1 MAERVGIDIG
11 NSSVKYFSDGGSGEI
26 PKWRA
31 GGRLAQIVADPG
43 AQLSAIRYNGEDF
56 ILGEDAVLGNNF
68 VWKTD
73 EEKSDEINI
82 PFILLALARMGIT
95 DADIVFG
102 LPVSTATNRQ
112 KVDKVK
118 EVYSG
123 TKHAVINERSMTF
136 TIKANVMAEPLGT
149 YLSLVLDENF
159 RYQKTSPYFHDQMAI
174 VDIGYG
180 TINFVI
186 LERGKLAARKVSSLS
201 GMIQLFGKIKADLES
216 EYGKMRPNEEV
227 KIHRNI
233 VHHFASSTLKVNGEV
248 VRQDFWKRASQY
260 KAQMARDITDEIK
273 VVLSEIRPDK
283 VLLTGGGALL
293 LRDEILA
300 LNRHFLVHQN
310 PRFANVIGFYRAA
323 KAMPN
328 QNSAGGSNAGHRDH
342 ITASQS
348 REGR

>member
-1 MAERVGIDIG
+1 MGDKVGIDIG
-11 NSSVKYFSDGGSGEI
+11 NSSVKYFSDKGSGEI

-31 GGRLAQIVADPG
+31 GGRLAQVIADPT
-43 AQLSAIRYNGEDF
+43 AQLSAIRYNSEDL
-56 ILGEDAVLGNNF
+56 ILGEDAVLGTNF

-82 PFILLALARMGIT
+82 PFILLSLARMGIT
-95 DADIVFG
+95 EADIIVG
-102 LPVSTATNRQ
+102 LPVSTAMNRQ

-118 EVYSG
+118 ETYSG
-123 TKHAVINERSMTF
+123 TKHAVINEKTMIF
-136 TIKANVMAEPLGT
+136 TIRAYVMAEPLGT
-149 YLSLVLDENF
+149 YVSLVLDENLQH
-159 RYQKTSPYFHDQMAI
+159 QKKNPYFHDQMAI

-186 LERGKLAARKVSSLS
+186 LERGKLGARKVSSLS

-233 VHHFASSTLKVNGEV
+233 VHHFGSSTLKINGEA
-248 VRQDFWKRASQY
+248 VRQDFWKRASLY
-260 KAQMARDITDEIK
+260 KQQMARDITDEIK
-273 VVLSEIRPDK
+273 VVLSDIRPDK
-283 VLLTGGGALL
+283 VMLTGGGALL

-300 LNRHFLVHQN
+300 LNRHFLVHPD

-323 KAMPN
+323 KSLPD
-328 QNSAGGSNAGHRDH
+328 QNSAGGSNAEHSDYIGP
-342 ITASQS
+342 SQS
-348 REGR
+348 R